1 MFRRINILPQW
12 AIFFIDIFISVLSLW
27 IAYLIKHEFN
37 YNQIAKGIFFK
48 NALVLVALSTL
59 VFVILKTYAGI
70 IRLTTIQDAF
80 KMFVAVALIN
90 AGFIIVY
97 LVASTFFQK
106 SFISITILVIN
117 GFIGFVLLIG
127 YRIGIRHFFAYFKNR
142 LFLKNISADS
152 KNIII
157 FGANEEGI
165 AVKRTLEQDAKIA
178 YRIIAFID
186 EDAGKSRKSIAGVR
200 IYHLSDLPEI
210 ILSDRVDELIIAAEN
225 LSVEKKNEVVD
236 VCLDKGVKV
245 LLTPPVKAWI
255 NGELS
260 ARQIHKVKIEELLER
275 APIRINNEIIESQL
289 KNKRILVTGAAGS
302 IGNEIVRQLARF
314 SPAVII
320 LVDIA
325 ESALYESELSLSEQF
340 KNANFLYFIG
350 DIKNYRR
357 MEYIFSECKP
367 HYVYH
372 AAAYKHVPMMEMHP
386 YEAVATNV
394 IGTRHIA
401 DLSLKYGVQK
411 FVMISSDKSVNPTNV
426 MGATKRIAEVYVQS
440 LYHHH
445 LSAVTAKHT
454 PEASGNSDEGS
465 RAITRFITTRFGN
478 VLGSNGSVIPRFEA
492 QIKNGGPVTITHP
505 EISRYFMTIPE
516 ACQLVLEAGSMGK
529 GGEIFVFNMGKMVK
543 IKDLAT
549 KMIRLS
555 GLTPGVDIDLKY
567 IGLRP
572 GEKLHEELLNTEEN
586 TIPTYHNQILIAKV
600 REYDFA
606 DVNRD
611 MNELAALIQSVKD
624 EMEIVRMMK
633 KMIPEYLSNNSVF
646 ENLDAGKGN
655 KTGVVNWSD

>member
-1 MFRRINILPQW
+1 MFKRINILPQW
-12 AIFFIDIFISVLSLW
+12 AIFFIDIFISVTSLW
-27 IAYLIKHEFN
+27 IAYLIKNEFH
-37 YNQIAKGIFFK
+37 YSQIGNGIFFK
-48 NALVLVALSTL
+48 NAVVLVAISTP
-59 VFVILKTYAGI
+59 VFIILKTYAGI
-70 IRLTTIQDAF
+70 IRLATIQDAF

-97 LVASTFFQK
+97 LVASLFFHK
-106 SFISITILVIN
+106 SFISITVLVLN

-127 YRIGIRHFFAYFKNR
+127 YRIAIRHLFAYFKNR
-142 LFLKNISADS
+142 LFLNDLSADS
-152 KNIII
+152 KNVII

-165 AVKRTLEQDAKIA
+165 AVKRTLEQDAKII
-178 YRIIAFID
+178 YRVFAFID
-186 EDAGKSRKSIAGVR
+186 EDSDKSKKSIDGVK
-200 IYHLSDLPEI
+200 IYHLSDLTELL
-210 ILSDRVDELIIAAEN
+210 LSERIDEMIIAAED
-225 LSVEKKNEVVD
+225 LSIEKKNEVVD
-236 VCLDKGVKV
+236 ICLDKGIKI

-255 NGELS
+255 NGQLS

-275 APIRINNEIIESQL
+275 PPIQINNDIIESQL

-325 ESALYESELSLSEQF
+325 ESALYESELALGEQF
-340 KNANFLYFIG
+340 KNTNFLYFIG

-357 MEYIFSECKP
+357 MEYIFNECKP

-394 IGTRHIA
+394 IGTKNIA
-401 DLSLKYGVQK
+401 DLSVKFDVQK

-440 LYHHH
+440 LYHEQLAKAIKKSTEDTLEKDDAHH
-445 LSAVTAKHT
+445 VSV
-454 PEASGNSDEGS
+454 
-465 RAITRFITTRFGN
+465 TRFITTRFGN

-505 EISRYFMTIPE
+505 DISRYFMTIPE

-555 GLTPGVDIDLKY
+555 GFTPGVDIDLKY

-586 TIPTYHNQILIAKV
+586 TMPTYHSQILIAKV
-600 REYDFA
+600 REYDF
-606 DVNRD
+606 DVVSKNMD
-611 MNELAALIQSVKD
+611 ELTDLIQSVKG
-624 EMEIVRMMK
+624 EMEIVKMMK

-646 ENLDAGKGN
+646 ENLDS
-655 KTGVVNWSD
+655 KTNNDQM

>member
-12 AIFFIDIFISVLSLW
+12 AIFFIDIIISVLSLW
-27 IAYLIKHEFN
+27 VAYLIKNEFN
-37 YNQIAKGIFFK
+37 YKQIDKGIFFK
-48 NALVLVALSTL
+48 NAMVLVALSTL
-59 VFVILKTYAGI
+59 VFFILKTYAGI
-70 IRLTTIQDAF
+70 IRLATIQDAF
-80 KMFVAVALIN
+80 KMFVAVAIIN
-90 AGFIIVY
+90 AGFILVY
-97 LVASTFFQK
+97 LVASTFFHK
-106 SFISITILVIN
+106 SFISITILVLN

-127 YRIGIRHFFAYFKNR
+127 YRIGIRHLFAYFKNK
-142 LFLKNISADS
+142 LFLKNITTDS

-178 YRIIAFID
+178 YRIIAFLD
-186 EDAGKSRKSIAGVR
+186 EDTGKSRKSIAGVR
-200 IYHLSDLPEI
+200 IYHLSDLPSI

-225 LSVEKKNEVVD
+225 LSIDKKNEVVD
-236 VCLDKGVKV
+236 VCLDKGIKV

-255 NGELS
+255 NGQLS
-260 ARQIHKVKIEELLER
+260 PKQIHKVKIEELLER
-275 APIRINNEIIESQL
+275 APININNEIIESQL

-325 ESALYESELSLSEQF
+325 ESALYEAELSMEEKF

-350 DIKNYRR
+350 DIKNYQR
-357 MEYIFSECKP
+357 MEYIFKECKP

-394 IGTRHIA
+394 IGTKHIA

-440 LYHHH
+440 LYHHQ
-445 LSAVTAKHT
+445 LSAFEAKETKDSSKNTVTDSVGVT
-454 PEASGNSDEGS
+454 G
-465 RAITRFITTRFGN
+465 FITTRFGN

-586 TIPTYHNQILIAKV
+586 TMPTYHSQILIAKV
-600 REYDFA
+600 REYDFE
-606 DVNRD
+606 DVSRD
-611 MNELAALIQSVKD
+611 MNELAGLIESVKD

-646 ENLDAGKGN
+646 ENLDAKTN
-655 KTGVVNWSD
+655 K

>member
-27 IAYLIKHEFN
+27 IAYLVKHEFN

-48 NALVLVALSTL
+48 NAMVLVALSTL

-80 KMFVAVALIN
+80 KIFVAVALIN

-127 YRIGIRHFFAYFKNR
+127 YRIGIRHFFAYFKNK
-142 LFLKNISADS
+142 LFFKGISADS

-165 AVKRTLEQDAKIA
+165 AVKRTLEQDTKIA
-178 YRIIAFID
+178 YRIIAYID

-236 VCLDKGVKV
+236 VCLDKGIKV

-289 KNKRILVTGAAGS
+289 ANKRILVTGAAGS

-340 KNANFLYFIG
+340 KHTNFLYFIG

-440 LYHHH
+440 LYHHQ
-445 LSAVTAKHT
+445 LSGITAQNPDEVSADAVA
-454 PEASGNSDEGS
+454 GQ
-465 RAITRFITTRFGN
+465 RAVTRFITTRFGN

-555 GLTPGVDIDLKY
+555 GLTLGVDIDLKY

-586 TIPTYHNQILIAKV
+586 TMPTYHNQILIAKV

-611 MNELAALIQSVKD
+611 MNELAGLIQSVKG

-646 ENLDAGKGN
+646 ENLDN
-655 KTGVVNWSD
+655 KKENDKGVVNWSE

>member
-1 MFRRINILPQW
+1 MFKRINILPQW
-12 AIFFIDIFISVLSLW
+12 AIFFIDIFISIISLW
-27 IAYLIKHEFN
+27 IAYLIKNEFH
-37 YNQIAKGIFFK
+37 YSQIGKGIFFK
-48 NALVLVALSTL
+48 NAVVLVAISTPI
-59 VFVILKTYAGI
+59 FVLLKTYAGI
-70 IRLTTIQDAF
+70 IRLATIQDAF

-90 AGFIIVY
+90 TGFIIVY
-97 LVASTFFQK
+97 LIASTFFHK
-106 SFISITILVIN
+106 SFISITILVLN

-127 YRIGIRHFFAYFKNR
+127 YRIAIRHLFAYFKNR
-142 LFLKNISADS
+142 IFLKDLATDS
-152 KNIII
+152 KNVII
-157 FGANEEGI
+157 FGANEEGL
-165 AVKRTLEQDAKIA
+165 AVKRTLEQDTKFV
-178 YRIIAFID
+178 YRVIAFID
-186 EDAGKSRKSIAGVR
+186 EDSDKSKKSIDGIR
-200 IYHLSDLPEI
+200 IYHLSDLTEI
-210 ILSDRVDELIIAAEN
+210 VLSERVDELIIAAEN
-225 LSVEKKNEVVD
+225 LSIDKKNQVVD
-236 VCLDKGVKV
+236 ICLDKGIKV

-255 NGELS
+255 NGQLS

-275 APIRINNEIIESQL
+275 PPIKINNDIIENQL
-289 KNKRILVTGAAGS
+289 NNKRIMVTGAAGS

-325 ESALYESELSLSEQF
+325 ESALYESELALGEHF
-340 KNANFLYFIG
+340 KNTSFLYFIG
-350 DIKNYRR
+350 DIRNYRR

-394 IGTRHIA
+394 IGTKNIA
-401 DLSLKYGVQK
+401 DLSVKYGVQK

-440 LYHHH
+440 LYHEQ
-445 LSAVTAKHT
+445 LSKANK
-454 PEASGNSDEGS
+454 ENSTGS
-465 RAITRFITTRFGN
+465 LKDDDTIPVSITRFITTRFGN

-492 QIKNGGPVTITHP
+492 QIKSGGPVTITHP
-505 EISRYFMTIPE
+505 DISRYFMTIPE

-586 TIPTYHNQILIAKV
+586 TMPTYHNQILIAKV
-600 REYDFA
+600 REYNFEE
-606 DVNRD
+606 VCEN
-611 MNELAALIQSVKD
+611 MNELTGLINSVKD
-624 EMEIVRMMK
+624 EMEIVKMMK

-646 ENLDAGKGN
+646 ENLDPKAGN
-655 KTGVVNWSD
+655 NPADLIRAL